1 MSPIALVATGRPVR
15 PGRRVVRIGLVAT
28 DGSCCL
34 QPGTLSRAICY
45 CPPPA
50 RAASTYSDGSPG
62 RSSCPGASI
71 MVATTAKKLHLSR
84 AGTANFDGKT
94 CERAAL
100 AVNWPTCLAP
110 DIQSQFDLTN
120 SRPGC
125 IFMHRQVRGE
135 YPYLPHIASSAEV
148 SSVGLPRV
156 VHAGLLW
163 GVAAGQPLRSWAVR
177 QRDAC
182 VHRVVR
188 SPSACLG
195 CGPRARCRAA
205 MRMRRND
212 RGTHTGYDPQFL
224 PERSM
229 DIDIRRA
236 GANAACADRVLGLGR
251 LQVGGSD
258 RGHVLRDGV

>member
-1 MSPIALVATGRPVR
+1 MPVRSARRASRQGMPRRPVAAGQSPDRDRSRPGVGPMSPIALVATGRPVR

-135 YPYLPHIASSAEV
+135 YLYLPRSARLRAVNQSSIFPALMARP
-148 SSVGLPRV
+148 SR
-156 VHAGLLW
+156 
-163 GVAAGQPLRSWAVR
+163 AVT
-177 QRDAC
+177 
-182 VHRVVR
+182 
-188 SPSACLG
+188 L
-195 CGPRARCRAA
+195 
-205 MRMRRND
+205 
-212 RGTHTGYDPQFL
+212 
-224 PERSM
+224 
-229 DIDIRRA
+229 
-236 GANAACADRVLGLGR
+236 GAN
-251 LQVGGSD
+251 
-258 RGHVLRDGV
+258 